1 MELTD
6 IKTIF
11 ICPDHNE
18 KFHQRKLH
26 IENLLKQLGFKNVSH
41 YKSST
46 ENYPEC
52 LTYAMIDILEQHL
65 NDEPLFIVE
74 DDVETTGNMNVVLDK
89 SADAIYIGLSSCAG
103 DKTENTNRGISQFVQ
118 FSDTQ
123 VRILNML
130 STHAII
136 YISKQYKQA
145 VIDTLKAHL
154 GQAYHSDIL
163 ISRIQPNFLI
173 LANKK
178 PVFYQSAKFNNTID
192 SEVCTNVMV

>member
-1 MELTD
+1 MELTN

-11 ICPDHNE
+11 ICPDHND

-26 IENLLKQLGFKNVSH
+26 TENLLNTLGFKNVTH

-52 LTYAMIDILEQHL
+52 LTLAMIDILEHHL
-65 NDEPLFIVE
+65 DDEPIFIVE

-89 SADAIYIGLSSCAG
+89 TADAIYIGLSSCAG
-103 DKTENTNRGISQFVQ
+103 DKTENTNRGTSKFLQY
-118 FSDTQ
+118 SDTQ
-123 VRILNML
+123 VRVLNML

-136 YISKQYKQA
+136 YISKKYKQA
-145 VIDTLKAHL
+145 VIDTLKKHL

-178 PVFYQSAKFNNTID
+178 PVFYQSAKFNSTID
-192 SEVCTNVMV
+192 SEVCTNVIV